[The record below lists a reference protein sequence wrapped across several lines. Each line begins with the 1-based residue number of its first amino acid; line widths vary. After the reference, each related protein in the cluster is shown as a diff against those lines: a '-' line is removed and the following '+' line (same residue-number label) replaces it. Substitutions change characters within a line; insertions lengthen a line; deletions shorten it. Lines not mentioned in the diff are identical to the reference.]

1 VGRARRRLARRYVQ
15 LAAIAALTALAA
27 GCGGGSGSSTTSTAA
42 TSTRA
47 VPPAPPV
54 PGVRTPAE
62 RRLAAVILAW
72 STRLNN
78 NDDAGIARLYA
89 LPTIIVQGPYAY
101 RLTTRRQ
108 VARWYSLLPC
118 AGKVL
123 SISFH
128 GRFATAVFRLSNRG
142 RTKCDAPGSLA
153 AARFEIVHGKIKSWV
168 QVPVPSGRGTAPVA

>member
-1 VGRARRRLARRYVQ
+1 VR
-15 LAAIAALTALAA
+15 
-27 GCGGGSGSSTTSTAA
+27 
-42 TSTRA
+42 
-47 VPPAPPV
+47 
-54 PGVRTPAE
+54 GVRTPAQH
-62 RRLAAVILAW
+62 RLAAVILAW
-72 STRLNN
+72 SARLNR
-78 NDDAGIARLYA
+78 NDNTGIAQLYT

-118 AGKVL
+118 AGKVV

-142 RTKCDAPGSLA
+142 KTKCDAPGSLA

-168 QVPVPSGRGTAPVA
+168 QVAVPPGRGTAPVA